1 MRQLDLVWQENAKKK
16 TKIVHRLNP
25 SIKLVRLF
33 QFSKK
38 RLTPIG
44 VGLFCVY
51 YKTVFVYIKK
61 LDKNSKAE
69 EVYSKNISNLDYR
82 GNSHK

>member
-1 MRQLDLVWQENAKKK
+1 MQKKN
-16 TKIVHRLNP
+16 TSN
-25 SIKLVRLF
+25 
-33 QFSKK
+33 
-38 RLTPIG
+38 T
-44 VGLFCVY
+44 
-51 YKTVFVYIKK
+51 KK